1 VETDTTNPRDHGDC
15 LAGIVECEV
24 REVFPRQDR
33 DRGGRYPSAAT
44 PPLDLV
50 GTGCSRGVESPSLS
64 VPVFFVFG
72 GFGREDVRRRVC
84 VCGGRTTHMASRR
97 GDGEGRD
104 QTPFGSDRRLWPP
117 DMTPE
122 ATRDSSGHTV
132 QGLLVVLHDLEV
144 PGHTWPVRT
153 HGPGPKPQG
162 LRRTIPKPQ
171 DSRLV

>member
-1 VETDTTNPRDHGDC
+1 MDGSVETDTTNPRDHGDC

-33 DRGGRYPSAAT
+33 DGGGRYPSAAT

-50 GTGCSRGVESPSLS
+50 GTGCSRGVESLSLS

-72 GFGREDVRRRVC
+72 GFGEEDVRRRVC

-104 QTPFGSDRRLWPP
+104 QTPFGSDIRLWPP

-122 ATRDSSGHTV
+122 ATRGPSG
-132 QGLLVVLHDLEV
+132 QG
-144 PGHTWPVRT
+144 PRS
-153 HGPGPKPQG
+153 QG
-162 LRRTIPKPQ
+162 RSLKDYDTRFRSPRIA
-171 DSRLV
+171 SWSEAM

>member
-1 VETDTTNPRDHGDC
+1 METDITNPRDHGDC

-50 GTGCSRGVESPSLS
+50 GTGCSQGVESPSLS

-72 GFGREDVRRRVC
+72 GFGREDVWRRVC

-122 ATRDSSGHTV
+122 ATRGPSGHMAPRGRSIS
-132 QGLLVVLHDLEV
+132 GLMA
-144 PGHTWPVRT
+144 PGDRSL
-153 HGPGPKPQG
+153 KDCDACSCSCI
-162 LRRTIPKPQ
+162 LF
-171 DSRLV
+171 